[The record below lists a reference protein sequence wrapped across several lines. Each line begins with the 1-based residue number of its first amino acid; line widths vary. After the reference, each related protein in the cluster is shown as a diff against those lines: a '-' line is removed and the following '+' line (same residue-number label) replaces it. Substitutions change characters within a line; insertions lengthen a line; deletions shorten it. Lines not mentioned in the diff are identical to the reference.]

1 MRSVERL
8 ILDHIL
14 TFDFRLEEERQD
26 QHEPDHDGHGQGL
39 ESREGRVCELPG
51 DEVLHWSDGRVEPVP
66 GQQDRQVG
74 WRVKHQRRKG
84 IENAGEDNVELENI
98 LSRISQDELTTFS
111 PNSF

>member
-39 ESREGRVCELPG
+39 ESGEGRVCELPG

-74 WRVKHQRRKG
+74 
-84 IENAGEDNVELENI
+84 
-98 LSRISQDELTTFS
+98 
-111 PNSF
+111 